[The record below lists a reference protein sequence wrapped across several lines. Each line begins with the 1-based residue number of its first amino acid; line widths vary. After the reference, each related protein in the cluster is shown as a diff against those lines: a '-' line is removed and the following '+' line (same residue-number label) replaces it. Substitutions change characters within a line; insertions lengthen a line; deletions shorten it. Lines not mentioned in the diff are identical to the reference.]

1 MFSLDK
7 TPMDKAENAVLKL
20 FPLHGTPK
28 AKFQS
33 LSEVGN
39 LLHHIDCEQSL
50 LPRAFCHSSLDLE
63 LLEVNFN

>member
-1 MFSLDK
+1 MFSLNK

-20 FPLHGTPK
+20 FSLHSTPE

-39 LLHHIDCEQSL
+39 LLHHIDCQQSL
-50 LPRAFCHSSLDLE
+50 AACLSPFLAGPRAL
-63 LLEVNFN
+63 